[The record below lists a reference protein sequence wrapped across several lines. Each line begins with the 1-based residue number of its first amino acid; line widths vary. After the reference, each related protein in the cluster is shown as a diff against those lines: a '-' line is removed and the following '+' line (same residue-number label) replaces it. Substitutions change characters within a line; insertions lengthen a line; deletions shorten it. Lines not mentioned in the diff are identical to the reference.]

1 MAAKDYSNKIC
12 GCWQVIKRDWNPI
25 SKSHSTFWKAKCI
38 RCGNEASVR
47 KEDLDKNPRSCN
59 NCKGEIIQEMAL
71 KRGAVINKIELG
83 MQFGK
88 LTVDSKSFTSKGKTH
103 SYCWC
108 NCECGNRIAVRI
120 DHLYGRYHSKTISC
134 GCSTESSGEIKIRQI
149 LEKYKIKFKSQHRVK
164 NEQNEVMVF
173 DFAILDEKDNIIK
186 YIEYNGKQHYEP
198 VEIFGG
204 DEAFERQKIRDTRKT
219 EYCYTHNI
227 NLQWIP
233 YFEFDL
239 ITPEYL
245 KLENFLVAE

>member
-12 GCWQVIKRDWNPI
+12 GCWQVIERDWNPI
-25 SKSHSTFWKAKCI
+25 SKSHETFWKAKCM

-47 KEDLDKNPRSCN
+47 KGDLDKNPRSCK
-59 NCKGEIIQEMAL
+59 NCKGEIIQELAL
-71 KRGAVINKIELG
+71 KRGATINKIELG

-88 LTVDSKSFTSKGKTH
+88 LIVDSKSFVPKGKTH
-103 SYCWC
+103 RYCWC

-120 DHLYGRYHSKTISC
+120 DHLYGRHHSKTISC

-149 LEKYKIKFKSQHRVK
+149 LEKYKVKFKSQYRIK
-164 NEQNEVMVF
+164 NEQDEVMIF

-186 YIEYNGKQHYEP
+186 YIEYNGEQHYEP

-204 DEAFERQKIRDTRKT
+204 EEAFKKQKIRDARKT
-219 EYCYTHNI
+219 EYCQAHGI

-233 YFEFDL
+233 YYEFDS
-239 ITPEYL
+239 INPEYL
-245 KLENFLVAE
+245 GISSSEI